1 MLSVEEALAQILS
14 RVRPLGTEQV
24 DVLSALGRVLAEP
37 IVARREL
44 PPWPNSSMDGY
55 AVRAEDT
62 RPGGAALAV
71 VGRVIAGD
79 MPARILRAGEA
90 MRIFTGAPLPEGADA
105 VVPQEDV
112 ATDGD
117 TVTIRGRIAHGA
129 FVRPAGED
137 VREGDLVLEP
147 GRPIGAAEIGIL
159 ATLGRTQVTVGR
171 RPRVAARSRTRTPT
185 R

>member
-79 MPARILRAGEA
+79 TPARVLRAGEA
-90 MRIFTGAPLPEGADA
+90 MRIFT
-105 VVPQEDV
+105 
-112 ATDGD
+112 
-117 TVTIRGRIAHGA
+117 
-129 FVRPAGED
+129 
-137 VREGDLVLEP
+137 
-147 GRPIGAAEIGIL
+147 EIGR
-159 ATLGRTQVTVGR
+159 AHV
-171 RPRVAARSRTRTPT
+171 
-185 R
+185 